1 MKVDLTPKQRS
12 FLKSLG
18 QKLKAT
24 VWVGKNDITDKVITA
39 IESEFDHTELIKV
52 KMLDTS
58 GTEKRAAGQKLA
70 DMSKTT
76 LVQVIGR
83 VVLLYSPFEEKRIIK
98 LPQ

>member
-12 FLKSLG
+12 YLKSLG
-18 QKLKAT
+18 QHLKAT
-24 VWVGKNDITDKVITA
+24 VWIGKNDITDQVISA
-39 IESEFDHTELIKV
+39 IETEFEHTELVKI

-58 GTEKRAAGQKLA
+58 GTEKRTAGQKLA
-70 DMSKTT
+70 DMSETT

-83 VVLLYSPFEEKRIIK
+83 VVLLYSPFKEKRVIK